1 MNETANADLKS
12 WNEEVDSIFQLPETE
27 PKKKNVQSKK
37 ITKHMLLISD
47 EIFKQKLEE
56 KEKKGKNG
64 ERKRGK
70 EIRKTKKRHRKKP
83 RKTVKK
89 EKQVPVIN

>member
-37 ITKHMLLISD
+37 VTKHLLLISD

-56 KEKKGKNG
+56 KEKK
-64 ERKRGK
+64 ERMERGK
-70 EIRKTKKRHRKKP
+70 EERKLERQKKAQEKAEKNSKKRKTS
-83 RKTVKK
+83 TC
-89 EKQVPVIN
+89 N